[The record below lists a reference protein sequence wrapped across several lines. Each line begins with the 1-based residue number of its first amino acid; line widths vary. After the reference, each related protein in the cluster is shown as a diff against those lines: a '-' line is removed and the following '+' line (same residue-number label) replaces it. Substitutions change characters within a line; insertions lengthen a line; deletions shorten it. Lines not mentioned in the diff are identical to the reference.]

1 MEDLIEL
8 VLRMRN
14 AQKEYFRARKNGD
27 QIQAGISL
35 SESKRLEGQVD
46 KFIQQYKADKG
57 QPKLF

>member
-8 VLRMRN
+8 ILKMRN
-14 AQKEYFRARKNGD
+14 AQKDFFRYRKNGD

-46 KFIQQYKADKG
+46 KFIQQYKAEKV